1 MNMERNILQENMRRF
16 KTLNLTEAE
25 AKAELVNADS
35 NQLLVN
41 INNIEGDIERSDRKN
56 MRFKQGVESFQI
68 GLSLLGYKLPVYGVD
83 GLFGPETER
92 ALNKFKGDNDLEENG
107 IFDTKTIELMY
118 NKLKTAN
125 IKDEDIEK
133 YTHSS
138 KEFSTLDG
146 KITHTY
152 SGRSAKGIQILI
164 DTMVENGVTDPVA
177 QVGMLAVIG
186 KETHFIN
193 KKEIAYQN
201 TSNKRINKIFSKT
214 RNMSDSELDN
224 LKRDYD
230 KFFNLVYNGRI
241 GNNNKDDGSKY
252 VGRGYNQLTGKANY
266 QKYGNEVGIDLVN
279 NPDQMLDDKIAAE
292 VAVKFLISRGVPEFS
307 NPTESTLYFADV
319 NSGSPKRRAREH
331 SIEELQK
338 FDIA

>member
-1 MNMERNILQENMRRF
+1 M
-16 KTLNLTEAE
+16 
-25 AKAELVNADS
+25 
-35 NQLLVN
+35 
-41 INNIEGDIERSDRKN
+41 
-56 MRFKQGVESFQI
+56 
-68 GLSLLGYKLPVYGVD
+68 YGVD

-92 ALNKFKGDNDLEENG
+92 ALNKFKRDNKLEENG
-107 IFDTKTIELMY
+107 IFSTGTKDLMY
-118 NKLKTAN
+118 NKLKDEG

-133 YTHSS
+133 YTYSS

-152 SGRSAKGIQILI
+152 SGRSAKGIQRLI

-193 KKEIAYQN
+193 KKERGYQN
-201 TSNKRINKIFSKT
+201 TSNTRINKIFSKT
-214 RNMSDSELDN
+214 RNMSDSELNN

-266 QKYGNEVGIDLVN
+266 QKYGNKVGIDIVS
-279 NPDQMLDDKIAAE
+279 NPDKMLDDKIAAE
-292 VAVKFLISRGVPEFS
+292 VAVKFLTSKGVPEFS
-307 NPTESTLYFADV
+307 NPKESTLYFADV